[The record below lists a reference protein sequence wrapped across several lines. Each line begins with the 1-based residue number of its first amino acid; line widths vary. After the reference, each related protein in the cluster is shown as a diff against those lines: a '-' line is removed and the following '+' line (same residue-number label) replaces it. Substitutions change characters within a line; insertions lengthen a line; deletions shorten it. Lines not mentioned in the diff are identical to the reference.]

1 MNLYRKRIRLAKAI
15 ASAKCLLNNK
25 ESNAAEAERVLIG
38 NRSERLTVM
47 PGDR

>member
-1 MNLYRKRIRLAKAI
+1 MNLYRKRIRLAKAT
-15 ASAKCLLNNK
+15 ASAKYLLNNK